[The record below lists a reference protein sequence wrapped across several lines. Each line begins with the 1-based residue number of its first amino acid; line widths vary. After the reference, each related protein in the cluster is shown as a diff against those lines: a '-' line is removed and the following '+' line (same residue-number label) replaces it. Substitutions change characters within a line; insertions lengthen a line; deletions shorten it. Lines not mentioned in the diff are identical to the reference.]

1 MHNLVLVLLLV
12 LDNGIIEIASSNLVV
27 GHLLKTYTMKTF
39 CLILTA
45 VLGLSLIPANGQ
57 QQVNIVIL
65 PFEIFAQKDLS
76 YLQSDLPAALKASLE
91 QAGARVLLLDAV
103 SEPEWRQRVS
113 NLEEII
119 KLSQQT
125 GADYIVWGTLTWIG
139 QQFSLDLKLFE
150 SLDGK
155 APSLF
160 TAEGR
165 GIENLPSTAEKLAQS
180 VGFKIFKRKQIL
192 TVEVTGN
199 QRIEIDAIK
208 RVVKTKPGD
217 IYNLKSLSED
227 LKAIYAMGY
236 FDDIQVESEA
246 LPDGNKVTF
255 KVKEKPTLRSV
266 RISGNQWVFDNQEIM
281 EVVTAKRG
289 SILNINVIQN
299 DMSRIEDLYKE
310 KNYHNVGV
318 DYKIFEREDNQAD
331 LEFIIEEGAKFKIE
345 KIVFEGNKAFTDKK
359 LKRQMTTSETSLLS
373 WITEA
378 GDLDEDNLEQDTA
391 RLRAFYH
398 NSGYIH
404 AQVGA
409 PQVEFKED
417 DIIITI
423 KIDEGEP
430 FKVGK
435 VTLAGDLILTE
446 EELLKNIKITR
457 EEFYS
462 REVLRTD
469 VLALTDLYADEGYA
483 FADVAPMIKTIPEGP
498 KVDIT
503 FNIEKGKPVYYEE
516 IIISGNTRTR
526 DKVIR
531 RQLRVYEQELT
542 SSRRLKRSIT
552 NIQRLDYFEDV
563 KVDTSKGSAA
573 DKMVLKI
580 DVAEKS
586 TGAFSFGGGYG
597 NVEKV
602 FGTVQIAERN
612 LFGRGQT
619 LSLQGSLGAK
629 TQQVILSF
637 TEPYIYD
644 IPLSGTIKF
653 YNWVYSYDDYDKD
666 SVGGSVGF
674 GYPVFDYTRFFLN
687 YTYDLSDI
695 KNIDDVASDSI
706 KDLAGENV
714 KSSIGSSLK
723 YDSRNKRFLATKGA
737 LNSFSSEFA
746 GLGGD
751 IGFMKYIA
759 ETGWYFPLVWE
770 LVGVAHAK
778 AGYVADIKEK
788 KLPDY
793 ELFYMGGIGS
803 LRGFERDDLAPV
815 DDDGASV
822 GGKAMVQFNFELV
835 FPLLKD
841 LGVHGVVFF
850 DTGRIY
856 KTEDDIDFNVSDLR
870 KSAGGG
876 IRWLSPMGPLDIEY
890 GYILDPED
898 TDHGPG
904 NFEFSMTSSF

>member
-1 MHNLVLVLLLV
+1 
-12 LDNGIIEIASSNLVV
+12 
-27 GHLLKTYTMKTF
+27 
-39 CLILTA
+39 
-45 VLGLSLIPANGQ
+45 
-57 QQVNIVIL
+57 
-65 PFEIFAQKDLS
+65 
-76 YLQSDLPAALKASLE
+76 LQSDLPAALKASLE
-91 QAGARVLLLDAV
+91 QAGARVLVLDAV

-113 NLEEII
+113 NLEEIK

-125 GADYIVWGTLTWIG
+125 GADFTVWGTLTWIG

-165 GIENLPSTAEKLAQS
+165 GIENLPSTLEKLAQS

-246 LPDGNKVTF
+246 RPDGNKVTF

-266 RISGNQWVFDNQEIM
+266 RISGNKWVFDNEEIM

-299 DMSRIEDLYKE
+299 DLSRIEDLYKE
-310 KNYHNVGV
+310 KNYHNVSV
-318 DYKIFEREDNQAD
+318 DYKIFERQDNQAD
-331 LEFIIEEGAKFKIE
+331 LEFIVEEGAKFKIE
-345 KIVFEGNKAFTDKK
+345 KIEFVGNKAFTDKK
-359 LKRQMTTSETSLLS
+359 LKRQMATSESSILS
-373 WITEA
+373 WFTEA
-378 GDLDEDNLEQDTA
+378 GDLDEDNLEQDAA
-391 RLRAFYH
+391 RLKAFYH
-398 NSGYIH
+398 NSGYIQ

-435 VTLAGDLILTE
+435 VTLVGDLILTE
-446 EELLKNIKITR
+446 EELLKHIKITE
-457 EEFYS
+457 EEFYN

-483 FADVAPMIKTIPEGP
+483 FVDVAPMIKRIPEGL

-503 FNIEKGKPVYYEE
+503 FSIEKGKPVYYEE

-542 SSRRLKRSIT
+542 SATRLKRSIS
-552 NIQRLDYFEDV
+552 NLQRLDYFEDV
-563 KVDTSKGSAA
+563 KVDTSKGSDT

-580 DVAEKS
+580 DVIEKS

-602 FGTVQIAERN
+602 FGTVQVSERN

-619 LSLQGSLGAK
+619 LSLQGTLGAK

-653 YNWVYSYDDYDKD
+653 YNWVYSFDDYDKD
-666 SVGGSVGF
+666 TFGGSLGF
-674 GYPVFDYTRFFLN
+674 SYPVFDYTRFYAS

-695 KNIDDVASDSI
+695 KNIDVVASDSI
-706 KDLAGENV
+706 KELAGKNL
-714 KSSIGSSLK
+714 KSSIDSSLK
-723 YDSRNKRFLATKGA
+723 YDSRNKRFLATEGA
-737 LNSFSSEFA
+737 LNSFSFEFA

-751 IGFMKYIA
+751 IGFTKYIA
-759 ETGWYFPLVWE
+759 ETGWYYPLVWE
-770 LVGVAHAK
+770 IVGVAHAK
-778 AGYVADIKEK
+778 AGYVAQTKNY

-793 ELFYMGGIGS
+793 EKFYMGGIGS
-803 LRGFERDDLAPV
+803 LRGFEREDLAPK
-815 DDDGASV
+815 DDDGNSV
-822 GGKAMVQFNFELV
+822 GGAAFVQFNFELV
-835 FPLLKD
+835 FPILKD
-841 LGVHGVVFF
+841 MGVHGLVFF

-856 KTEDDIDFNVSDLR
+856 ETEDDIDFNVADLR

-890 GYILDPED
+890 GFILDPKD

-904 NFEFSMTSSF
+904 NFEFSMASSF

>member
-1 MHNLVLVLLLV
+1 
-12 LDNGIIEIASSNLVV
+12 
-27 GHLLKTYTMKTF
+27 MKTL
-39 CLILTA
+39 CLIFMA

-65 PFEIFAQKDLS
+65 PFEIFAQEDLS
-76 YLQSDLPAALKASLE
+76 YLQSDLPTALKASLE
-91 QAGARVLLLDAV
+91 QAGARVLVLDAA

-113 NLEEII
+113 NLEEI
-119 KLSQQT
+119 KMLSQQT
-125 GADYIVWGTLTWIG
+125 GADFMVWGALTWIG

-150 SLDGK
+150 SRDGK

-160 TAEGR
+160 TAEGS
-165 GIENLPSTAEKLAQS
+165 GIENLPSTLEKLAQS

-199 QRIEIDAIK
+199 LRIEVDAIK

-255 KVKEKPTLRSV
+255 NVKEKPTLRSV
-266 RISGNQWVFDNQEIM
+266 RISGNQWVFDNEEIM

-299 DMSRIEDLYKE
+299 DMNRIEDLYKE
-310 KNYHNVGV
+310 KNYHNVSV
-318 DYKIFEREDNQAD
+318 DYKIFEHDDNQAD
-331 LEFIIEEGAKFKIE
+331 LEFIIDEGAKFKIE

-359 LKRQMTTSETSLLS
+359 LKRQMATSETSLLS
-373 WITEA
+373 WITDA
-378 GDLDEDNLEQDTA
+378 GDLDEDNLEQDAA
-391 RLRAFYH
+391 RLKAFYH
-398 NSGYIH
+398 NSGYIQ

-435 VTLAGDLILTE
+435 VALVGDLILTE
-446 EELLKNIKITR
+446 EELLKNIKITQ
-457 EEFYS
+457 EEFYN

-469 VLALTDLYADEGYA
+469 VLALTDLYADEGFA
-483 FADVAPMIKTIPEGP
+483 FADVAPMIKRIPEDLR
-498 KVDIT
+498 VDIT

-542 SSRRLKRSIT
+542 SATRLKRSIS
-552 NIQRLDYFEDV
+552 NLQRLDYFDDV
-563 KVDTSKGSAA
+563 KVDTSKGSAT

-586 TGAFSFGGGYG
+586 TGAISFGGGYG

-602 FGTVQIAERN
+602 FGTVQVSERN
-612 LFGRGQT
+612 LFGRGHT
-619 LSLQGSLGAK
+619 LSLQATAGAK
-629 TQQVILSF
+629 TQQVVLSF

-653 YNWVYSYDDYDKD
+653 YNWVYSFDDYDKD
-666 SVGGSVGF
+666 TLGGSIGF
-674 GYPVFDYTRFFLN
+674 SYPVFDYTRFFTS
-687 YTYDLSDI
+687 YTYDLADI
-695 KNIDDVASDSI
+695 KNIDEAASDSI
-706 KDLAGENV
+706 KDLAGENL
-714 KSSIGSSLK
+714 KSSINTALI
-723 YDSRNKRFLATKGA
+723 YDSRDKRFLATKGA
-737 LNSFSSEFA
+737 LNSFSFEFA

-751 IGFMKYIA
+751 IGFTKYIP
-759 ETGWYFPLVWE
+759 ETAWYFPLFWE
-770 LVGVAHAK
+770 FVGVAHAK
-778 AGYVADIKEK
+778 AGYVAQTKNY

-793 ELFYMGGIGS
+793 EKFYMGGIGS
-803 LRGFERDDLAPV
+803 LRGFEREDLAPK
-815 DDDGASV
+815 DDEGSSV
-822 GGKAMVQFNFELV
+822 GGEAMVQFNFELV

-841 LGVHGVVFF
+841 LGVHGLVFF

-856 KTEDDIDFNVSDLR
+856 ETENDIDFNIADLR

-890 GYILDPED
+890 GFILDQKD

-904 NFEFSMTSSF
+904 NFEFSMASSF

>member
-1 MHNLVLVLLLV
+1 
-12 LDNGIIEIASSNLVV
+12 
-27 GHLLKTYTMKTF
+27 MKTL

-57 QQVNIVIL
+57 QQVNVVIL
-65 PFEIFAQKDLS
+65 PFEIFAPKDLS
-76 YLQSDLPAALKASLE
+76 YLQSDLPAALKTSLE

-113 NLEEII
+113 NLEEIK

-155 APSLF
+155 APSLL

-165 GIENLPSTAEKLAQS
+165 GIENLPSTLEKLAQS
-180 VGFKIFKRKQIL
+180 VGFKIFKHKQIF

-199 QRIEIDAIK
+199 QRIEVDAIK

-266 RISGNQWVFDNQEIM
+266 RISGNQWVFDNEEIM

-299 DMSRIEDLYKE
+299 DISRIEDLYKE

-331 LEFIIEEGAKFKIE
+331 LQFIIEEGAKFKIE

-359 LKRQMTTSETSLLS
+359 LKKQMATSETGLLS

-378 GDLDEDNLEQDTA
+378 GDLDEDNLEQDVA
-391 RLRAFYH
+391 RLRSFYH
-398 NSGYIH
+398 NSGYIQ

-430 FKVGK
+430 FQVGK
-435 VTLAGDLILTE
+435 VTFVGDLILTE

-457 EEFYS
+457 EEFYN

-483 FADVAPMIKTIPEGP
+483 FADVAPMIKRIPEGP

-542 SSRRLKRSIT
+542 SATRLKRSIT
-552 NIQRLDYFEDV
+552 NIQRLDYFDDV

-695 KNIDDVASDSI
+695 KNIDDAASDSI

-890 GYILDPED
+890 GFILDPKE

-904 NFEFSMTSSF
+904 NFEFSMASSF